1 MRILS
6 FLSARSQICN
16 VNGELSSLCHLTKSI
31 IQWSGIGPTL
41 YVVMESDL
49 RPKFSNNIL
58 FNVEIVV
65 EYQNVKDWTRRN
77 GMVINEL
84 KT

>member
-6 FLSARSQICN
+6 FLSGRSQICN
-16 VNGELSSLCHLTKSI
+16 VNGELSSLCHVTKSI

-58 FNVEIVV
+58 FKYADDYFTSSLV
-65 EYQNVKDWTRRN
+65 YRC
-77 GMVINEL
+77 
-84 KT
+84 